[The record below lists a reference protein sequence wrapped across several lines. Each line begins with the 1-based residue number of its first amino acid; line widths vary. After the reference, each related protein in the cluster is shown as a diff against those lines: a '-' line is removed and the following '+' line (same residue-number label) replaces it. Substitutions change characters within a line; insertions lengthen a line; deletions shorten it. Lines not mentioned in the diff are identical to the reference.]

1 MRTPGF
7 GDSDWTR
14 VISELRLAG
23 YRGAIDIEG
32 WHDPVYRDDLEITG
46 QVRALEYLKE
56 CRGGGLYPT
65 AHYVGIH
72 RTECQ
77 CSLPDECAAHR
88 AQKREEVNDT
98 CNEEAWA
105 ACCSQRSARSQ
116 SRRRRRLP
124 AQSRCATIGASD
136 VHLRFFAGGAEGD
149 AFASIVYNGAVQAAK
164 DTGAQVDYVFSGWKA
179 ETMVQQ
185 LREAVAAK
193 PDGIAMMGHPGE
205 AAIMP
210 LAEEASKAGIKMMY
224 QNVPLPGV
232 VAKFGGGYVGAQQD
246 PQGTA
251 LGEEAVRRFGL
262 KSGDSVIVFGP
273 FDQQPE
279 RYVRE
284 GATADALEAA
294 GLKVTRIPSPTEW
307 AADPNLAISA
317 VTAALTNDPAV
328 KAIIYPGGQLL
339 GNAAAYMQAAGKKP
353 GEVVNIGFD
362 TSPQIVAGFKDGW
375 VQLTADQ
382 QPFLQGYM
390 PILSLCQQVV
400 YGLAPI
406 NVDTGA
412 GFVTPDNYE
421 AVADLATEGL
431 R

>member
-1 MRTPGF
+1 MRQG
-7 GDSDWTR
+7 
-14 VISELRLAG
+14 
-23 YRGAIDIEG
+23 
-32 WHDPVYRDDLEITG
+32 
-46 QVRALEYLKE
+46 LKVKF
-56 CRGGGLYPT
+56 GGLLLAAASVLALT
-65 AHYVGIH
+65 A
-72 RTECQ
+72 
-77 CSLPDECAAHR
+77 
-88 AQKREEVNDT
+88 
-98 CNEEAWA
+98 
-105 ACCSQRSARSQ
+105 SATTASAETLRDKW
-116 SRRRRRLP
+116 
-124 AQSRCATIGASD
+124 CSD

-149 AFASIVYNGAVQAAK
+149 AFASIVYNGAVQAAH
-164 DTGAQVDYVFSGWKA
+164 DLGAQVDYVFSGWKA

-185 LREAVAAK
+185 LREAIASQ

-210 LAEEASKAGIKMMY
+210 LAEQASKAGIKMMY

-232 VAKFGGGYVGAQQD
+232 VAKYGGGYVGAQQAE
-246 PQGTA
+246 QGKA
-251 LGEEAVRRFGL
+251 LGEESVRRFGL
-262 KSGDSVIVFGP
+262 KAGDVAIVFGP

-284 GATADALEAA
+284 GATADAMEAA
-294 GLKVTRIPSPTEW
+294 GLKVIRIPSPTEW
-307 AADPNLAISA
+307 AADPNLAIP
-317 VTAALTNDPAV
+317 VITAALTNNPDT
-328 KAIIYPGGQLL
+328 KAIVYPGGQLL
-339 GNAAAYMQAAGKKP
+339 GNAPVYMQAAGKKP
-353 GEVVNIGFD
+353 GEVIQIGFD
-362 TSPQIVAGFKDGW
+362 TSPQIVAAFKDGW

-421 AVADLATEGL
+421 AVAGLATEGL

>member
-1 MRTPGF
+1 MSSSALLYG
-7 GDSDWTR
+7 
-14 VISELRLAG
+14 LRLSTAVAVAILVTAG
-23 YRGAIDIEG
+23 AADAQAL
-32 WHDPVYRDDLEITG
+32 RD
-46 QVRALEYLKE
+46 KW
-56 CRGGGLYPT
+56 C
-65 AHYVGIH
+65 
-72 RTECQ
+72 
-77 CSLPDECAAHR
+77 
-88 AQKREEVNDT
+88 
-98 CNEEAWA
+98 
-105 ACCSQRSARSQ
+105 
-116 SRRRRRLP
+116 
-124 AQSRCATIGASD
+124 SD

-149 AFASIVYNGAVQAAK
+149 AFASIVYNGAVQAAH

-185 LREAVAAK
+185 LRDAVAAQ
-193 PDGIAMMGHPGE
+193 PDGIAMMGHAGE

-210 LAEEASKAGIKMMY
+210 LAEQAAQAGIKMMY

-232 VAKFGGGYVGAQQD
+232 VAKFGGGYVGAQQA
-246 PQGTA
+246 PQGQA

-262 KSGDSVIVFGP
+262 KAGDTAIVFGP

-294 GLKVTRIPSPTEW
+294 GLKVIRIPSPTEW
-307 AADPNLAISA
+307 AADPNLAIP
-317 VTAALTNDPAV
+317 VITAALTSNPET
-328 KAIIYPGGQLL
+328 KAIVYPGGQLL
-339 GNAAAYMQAAGKKP
+339 GNAPTYMQAAGKEP
-353 GEVVNIGFD
+353 GEVIQIGFD
-362 TSPQIVAGFKDGW
+362 TSPQIVSAFKDGW

-390 PILSLCQQVV
+390 PILSLCQQIV

-421 AVADLATEGL
+421 AVATLATEGL